1 MDRGAWQA
9 AVHRVAKSQT
19 RLSDFAFFLAVLMEP
34 GSDVLLSSAV
44 TVRSESLFSL
54 RITEGDFTCLT
65 IVLLGCI
72 D

>member
-19 RLSDFAFFLAVLMEP
+19 RLHDFAFFLAVLMEP

-44 TVRSESLFSL
+44 TVLNLFSL
-54 RITEGDFTCLT
+54 
-65 IVLLGCI
+65 
-72 D
+72 

>member
-1 MDRGAWQA
+1 
-9 AVHRVAKSQT
+9 
-19 RLSDFAFFLAVLMEP
+19 MEP

-54 RITEGDFTCLT
+54 SITEGDFTCLI